1 MGMTSRDPTPPSP
14 GTDATPDV
22 PVSASAGSPPSG
34 PDRPPTTAEHDVM
47 YAAQLER
54 YAAEFG
60 TLYLKYRQQTA
71 ELETA
76 TRAVVHAFVVA
87 LGAHDPYT
95 RHHTQRVQASALT
108 LARTLGW
115 DSSQLEDVRLGAL
128 LHDIGKTSVSDT
140 ILRKPGRLTDA
151 EFQAIAQHPV
161 IGAHMIAGFPALTPV
176 QPFVLHHHER
186 WDGRG
191 YPDRLAGTD
200 IPVQGRLLAVVDAVD
215 AMLTDRP
222 YRQALSVTQ
231 VTQELLRGRG
241 HQFDPDMITAF
252 LDCGALDLYLPDAA
266 GDSAPAPET
275 D

>member
-1 MGMTSRDPTPPSP
+1 MTPRDPTPPT
-14 GTDATPDV
+14 GTDAVTDAPVGTSAEVLQAGQDSPAPVTP
-22 PVSASAGSPPSG
+22 
-34 PDRPPTTAEHDVM
+34 EHDAL
-47 YAAQLER
+47 YTAQLER

-95 RHHTQRVQASALT
+95 RRHTQRVQTSALT
-108 LARTLGW
+108 LAHTLGW
-115 DSSQLEDVRLGAL
+115 DSTKLEDVRLGAL

-151 EFQAIAQHPV
+151 EFQSITQHPV
-161 IGAHMIAGFPALTPV
+161 IGAHMIAGFPALTIAR
-176 QPFVLHHHER
+176 PFVLHHHER

-222 YRQALSVTQ
+222 YRQALSVNQ
-231 VTQELLRGRG
+231 VTQELLRGRD
-241 HQFDPDMITAF
+241 HQFDPDMIEAF
-252 LDCGALDLYLPDAA
+252 LDSGALDLYRPDT
-266 GDSAPAPET
+266 T
-275 D
+275 DGSSHD

>member
-1 MGMTSRDPTPPSP
+1 
-14 GTDATPDV
+14 
-22 PVSASAGSPPSG
+22 
-34 PDRPPTTAEHDVM
+34 M

-60 TLYLKYRQQTA
+60 TLYLRYRQQTA

-76 TRAVVHAFVVA
+76 TRTVVHAFVVA

-95 RHHTQRVQASALT
+95 RDHTQQVQASALI
-108 LARTLGW
+108 LAGTLGW
-115 DSSQLEDVRLGAL
+115 DAGALEDVRLGAL
-128 LHDIGKTSVSDT
+128 LHDIGKTAVSDT

-161 IGAHMIAGFPALTPV
+161 IGAHMIAGFPALAPAR
-176 QPFVLHHHER
+176 PFVLHHHER

-191 YPDRLAGTD
+191 YPDHLGEQD

-222 YRQALSVTQ
+222 YRQALSIPQ
-231 VTQELLRGRG
+231 VTEELLRGRG
-241 HQFDPDMITAF
+241 HQFDPDMVEAF
-252 LDCGALDLYLPDAA
+252 LASGALDLYRPAA
-266 GDSAPAPET
+266 DNH
-275 D
+275 

>member
-1 MGMTSRDPTPPSP
+1 MGMTSRDPTPPP
-14 GTDATPDV
+14 TGTDAAPAGPEPVTP
-22 PVSASAGSPPSG
+22 
-34 PDRPPTTAEHDVM
+34 EHDVM

-108 LARTLGW
+108 LARALGW

-140 ILRKPGRLTDA
+140 ILRKPGRLTDT
-151 EFQAIAQHPV
+151 EFQSITQHPV
-161 IGAHMIAGFPALTPV
+161 IGAHMIAGFPALIIAR
-176 QPFVLHHHER
+176 PFVLHHHER

-222 YRQALSVTQ
+222 YRQALSIRQ

-241 HQFDPDMITAF
+241 HQFDPDMIEAF
-252 LDCGALDLYLPDAA
+252 LESGALDLYLPDAT
-266 GDSAPAPET
+266 GDGAPESIEAWR
-275 D
+275 